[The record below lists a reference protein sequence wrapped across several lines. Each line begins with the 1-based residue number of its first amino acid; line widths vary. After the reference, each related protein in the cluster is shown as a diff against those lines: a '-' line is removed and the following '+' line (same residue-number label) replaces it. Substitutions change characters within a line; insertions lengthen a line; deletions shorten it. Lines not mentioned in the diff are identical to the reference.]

1 MRLRARLADAEET
14 LVAIRSGDVD
24 ALVVSGRH
32 GPRVF
37 TLQGAEHAYR
47 LLIESMNEGALT
59 LTPDK
64 LILSANQCFA
74 RMVHLPLGQVIGS
87 PFHRF
92 LSAQDREKVRPLVKH
107 AGKSGS
113 RIELSLLAADGS
125 QTPAQLSIRPVA
137 QAGVDSTTIGMV
149 VTDLTE
155 PRRSAELLRTF
166 THRVMQAQ
174 EAERGRV
181 ALELHDNIA
190 QLLCAILLRSQA
202 LADSLPAREK
212 KCKSEAVQLRDML
225 GTAANEVERISRNLR
240 PSVLEQLGLAA
251 VLRGTITEFGERTGV
266 PVEVSVE
273 LPAARLPAATELVV
287 YRVFQE
293 AMRNVEQHAR
303 ARHVTVG
310 LTQQGSS
317 VEMVVRDD
325 GIGFNL
331 NRDRSNRKRKD
342 GLGVLGMRER
352 TAYVGG
358 TFTIKSARRAGTE
371 ITLRIPLPPEGATA
385 G

>member
-1 MRLRARLADAEET
+1 M
-14 LVAIRSGDVD
+14 
-24 ALVVSGRH
+24 VSGRH

-74 RMVHLPLGQVIGS
+74 RMVHLPLEQVIGG

-92 LSAQDREKVRPLVKH
+92 LSARDRENVRPLFKH
-107 AGKSGS
+107 AGNSGS
-113 RIELSLLAADGS
+113 RIELSLRTADRS
-125 QTPAQLSIRPVA
+125 RTPVQLSIRPLA
-137 QAGVDSTTIGMV
+137 REGQKSRTICMV

-155 PRRSAELLRTF
+155 SRRAADLLRTF

-212 KCKSEAVQLRDML
+212 RCKAEAVQLRDML
-225 GTAANEVERISRNLR
+225 GKAADEVERISRNLR
-240 PSVLEQLGLAA
+240 PSVLDQLGLAA
-251 VLRGTITEFGERTGV
+251 VLRSTITEFGERTGV
-266 PVEVSVE
+266 PVELFGE
-273 LPAARLPAATELVV
+273 LPAARLPADTELVM

-293 AMRNVEQHAR
+293 ALRNVEQHAR
-303 ARHVTVG
+303 ARHVTVC
-310 LTQQGSS
+310 LTQQSTG
-317 VEMVVRDD
+317 VELVVGDD
-325 GIGFNL
+325 GVGFSL
-331 NRDRSNRKRKD
+331 NGGHSKRKRKD
-342 GLGVLGMRER
+342 GLGLLGMRER
-352 TAYVGG
+352 AAYVGG
-358 TFTIKSARRAGTE
+358 TLTLKSARRAGTE
-371 ITLRIPLPPEGATA
+371 ITLRIPLPPAGAAA